1 MKEKINK
8 KQLINIVFIA
18 IIRKNVKMGVVCM
31 IKRNNAMETD
41 VRENMRGGDGKVAIT
56 EILKKGEYKGGA
68 RLVGTITLEK
78 GCSIGAHVHENEE
91 EIFYII
97 EGTATYNDNGKV
109 EILNK
114 GDCCI
119 CLGGEEHSIRN
130 NEEETLTV
138 FAVILTY

>member
-1 MKEKINK
+1 
-8 KQLINIVFIA
+8 
-18 IIRKNVKMGVVCM
+18 M

-41 VRENMRGGDGKVAIT
+41 VRENMRGGDGTVAIT
-56 EILKKGEYKGGA
+56 EILKKGEYKGQA
-68 RLVGTITLEK
+68 RLIGTITLQK

-97 EGTATYNDNGKV
+97 DGTATYNDNGEEV
-109 EILNK
+109 ILKK

>member
-1 MKEKINK
+1 
-8 KQLINIVFIA
+8 
-18 IIRKNVKMGVVCM
+18 M

-41 VRENMRGGDGKVAIT
+41 ARENMRGGDGEVIIT
-56 EILKKGEYKGGA
+56 EILKKGEYKGNA

-97 EGTATYNDNGKV
+97 EGAATYNDNGK
-109 EILNK
+109 EITLNK

-119 CLGGEEHSIRN
+119 CLGGEEHSIKN
-130 NEEETLTV
+130 NEEETLIV